1 MKNKISAEQ
10 STQTVAERRESPRFF
25 FLSRADIKVPGH
37 LDTYWGSVLNISR
50 TGLSLQIRQNLQL
63 NTRVLVNL
71 HFMGEH
77 QRETVEMLTAQV
89 IWKSGERTG
98 LKFET
103 PLTESSPIA
112 QRLPHLMEEIQK
124 RL

>member
-1 MKNKISAEQ
+1 VKSKISAEQ
-10 STQTVAERRESPRFF
+10 SAQMVAERRGSPRFF

-37 LDTYWGSVLNISR
+37 LDTYWGSVLDISC

-71 HFMGEH
+71 HFMGEQ
-77 QRETVEMLTAQV
+77 QRESVEMVTAQV

-98 LKFET
+98 LKFES
-103 PLTESSPIA
+103 PLTESSLIA
-112 QRLPHLMEEIQK
+112 QRIPGLMEQIQR

>member
-1 MKNKISAEQ
+1 METKISAEQ
-10 STQTVAERRESPRFF
+10 SAQTVAERREAPRFF

-50 TGLSLQIRQNLQL
+50 TGLSLQIRQSFQL
-63 NTRVLVNL
+63 NTTVLVNL

-77 QRETVEMLTAQV
+77 QRETVEMLTAKV

-98 LKFET
+98 LKFER

-112 QRLPHLMEEIQK
+112 QRLPRLMEQIRK
-124 RL
+124 KI